1 MREKNDWLTAMS
13 RINFSFFFFVNISN
27 MLVLVSKVW
36 AKITNGQVS
45 FAQSLL
51 FVYDYD
57 EMALLIISF
66 LYE

>member
-1 MREKNDWLTAMS
+1 MREKNDWLKAMS